1 MSLMN
6 TFGVLINGAVPDV
19 GASFE
24 VINPATLEIVGRA
37 PDCGPDQL
45 DAAMRAAQKAFG
57 AWRLDEDRRR
67 DALRL
72 GAARMAESAERI
84 ATVLTQEQGKPLK
97 HAMEEVLAIGWWFT
111 YFAELERNGQILQD
125 DPGAFIEVTRRPIG
139 VVAAIT
145 PWNFPLGLAA
155 WKLAPALRAGNT
167 IVLKPSP
174 FTPLSTLLMAE
185 TLCDVLPSGV
195 LNVVTGGEVLG
206 AAMISHPLA
215 GKISFTG
222 SIATGR
228 KVATAAAGDLKHVTL
243 ELGGNDAAIVLEQT
257 APKSVAPAI
266 FDAAFGNCGQV
277 CTAIKRVY
285 AHRSI
290 VEELTAELAAL
301 ARTVVVGDGMA
312 PETEMGP
319 INNAPQYRRVTALI
333 EDAVGAGATAVA
345 GGQPLTRPGYFV
357 APTILRHVAEGV
369 AVVDEE
375 QFGPVLPIM
384 AYDDVDEAVLRA
396 NGSQF
401 GLSGSVWADDPDRA
415 AAVARRLEC
424 GTAWVNTHMA
434 VAPHI
439 PFGGIKSSGIG
450 VENGP
455 WGLDEFTDVH
465 VLNVARKSV
474 AADDS
479 WEAR

>member
-1 MSLMN
+1 MK
-6 TFGVLINGAVPDV
+6 TFGALKNDAVQD
-19 GASFE
+19 ADTSFE
-24 VINPATLEIVGRA
+24 VINPATLEVVGLA
-37 PDCGPDQL
+37 PACGPDQL
-45 DAAMRAAQKAFG
+45 DAAMAAAQTAFG
-57 AWRLDEDRRR
+57 SWRLDEDRRR

-72 GAARMAESAERI
+72 GAARMTESAERI

-97 HAMEEVLAIGWWFT
+97 HAMEEVLAVGWWFN
-111 YFAELERNGQILQD
+111 YFAELERPGQILRD
-125 DPGAFIEVTRRPIG
+125 DNGGFIEVTRRPIG

-167 IVLKPSP
+167 VVLKPSP

-185 TLCDVLPSGV
+185 TLADVLPPGV
-195 LNVVTGGEVLG
+195 LNVVTGGGALG
-206 AAMISHPLA
+206 AAMISHPVP

-222 SIATGR
+222 STATGR
-228 KVATAAAGDLKHVTL
+228 KVATAAAGDLKHATL

-257 APKSVAPAI
+257 TPKSVAAAI
-266 FDAAFGNCGQV
+266 FGAAFGNCGQV

-290 VEELTAELAAL
+290 IDELTAELAAL
-301 ARTVVVGDGMA
+301 ARTIVVGDGMA

-319 INNAPQYRRVTALI
+319 INNEPQYRRVTKLI
-333 EDAVGAGATAVA
+333 EDAIDAGGTAVC
-345 GGQPLTRPGYFV
+345 GGHVLSRPGYFV
-357 APTILRHVAEGV
+357 APTILRGVAEGV

-375 QFGPVLPIM
+375 QFGPVLPVM

-396 NGSQF
+396 NATQF
-401 GLSGSVWADDPDRA
+401 GLAGSVWADDPDRA
-415 AAVARRLEC
+415 AAVAQRLEC
-424 GTAWVNTHMA
+424 GTVWVNTHMA
-434 VAPHI
+434 VAPHL

-455 WGLDEFTDVH
+455 WGLDEFTDIH
-465 VLNVARKSV
+465 VLNVARKS
-474 AADDS
+474 AAA
-479 WEAR
+479 EAS